1 MQKKKK
7 RMINEK
13 RKLEYYNYI
22 LKILALVKVA
32 KIFKDIDKIDEIE
45 KVAMEMLNNFE
56 NCNFNKINF
65 FSKEEVVTPGVGFI
79 LLIKNENDE
88 YLFKKNKEEIE
99 LFYSSFEILKSMDEN
114 INEYLKNSNLKI
126 EDYDVK
132 GVINKIPLK
141 EENGKINTYFSTP
154 MYIFI
159 LSSKIKS
166 YNIDNDFIF
175 IKKEDINDTKLF
187 SKNEIIKFIDISIND
202 KFYKE

>member
-1 MQKKKK
+1 
-7 RMINEK
+7 MINEK

>member
-1 MQKKKK
+1 MKKTK

-22 LKILALVKVA
+22 LKILALCKVA
-32 KIFKDIDKIDEIE
+32 KIFNDINKIEEIE
-45 KVAMEMLNNFE
+45 KTAMDMLNNFE

>member
-1 MQKKKK
+1 
-7 RMINEK
+7 MINEK

-88 YLFKKNKEEIE
+88 YLFKKNKEDIE